1 MGKRG
6 KDEKKPSSDDSW
18 SSSCERACVC
28 KRQEAHAPRAQC
40 FCKCEFVCARV
51 ALHVHCNARKENDC
65 GVRARQIQQR
75 TEVSSHPRTISN
87 RAARF
92 LSGVYG
98 NETFPYADA
107 KSKKP
112 IPRPELCEFELTHGE
127 TSEPADTAVIRARA
141 GVCPLTT
148 PSEQFLF
155 QELLLDGLDQIVYE
169 RGEIPGGLTEDN
181 D

>member
-1 MGKRG
+1 MKKSLLLMILGLLLVSAPAFA
-6 KDEKKPSSDDSW
+6 KDKKPMRPARNVSANANLYALVWRCTFTVTPEKKTTA
-18 SSSCERACVC
+18 ACVPG
-28 KRQEAHAPRAQC
+28 K
-40 FCKCEFVCARV
+40 FN
-51 ALHVHCNARKENDC
+51 NARKFLPIPATKE
-65 GVRARQIQQR
+65 
-75 TEVSSHPRTISN
+75 HRTISN